1 MDRKIWKRLFF
12 CLEFCLCPGI
22 LRIWI
27 LKTGTRQ
34 LPVTSSVARKEEFI
48 YINMHQ
54 PQHVQTIRAQTVGS
68 THLKSMHVVRKRKS
82 SGQWSLSSCNGFRIV
97 PNERVGVKGPGAG
110 LALAGAHR
118 PAAQMNYPDN
128 VSVYLLRVERQWGL
142 DFTCL
147 FRPWHSPMPPTPQ
160 PTVVLFLRLTHSN
173 YESLNLHRQ
182 KITPPCSAARAG
194 GMAYPRLFSIYS
206 WFRSLQLI
214 WGKRYFLGL
223 FDWLWRY

>member
-1 MDRKIWKRLFF
+1 MSDRKTLRTSMVSGDWAEFFSRIAMTFRISGNNIAKTHLCLKAEVKNVYTAAEKSMDRKIWKLLFF

-54 PQHVQTIRAQTVGS
+54 SQHVLTIRAQTLGS
-68 THLKSMHVVRKRKS
+68 THLKSMHVVRERKS

-110 LALAGAHR
+110 LGSGWSPQTGCSDEL
-118 PAAQMNYPDN
+118 
-128 VSVYLLRVERQWGL
+128 SRQ
-142 DFTCL
+142 
-147 FRPWHSPMPPTPQ
+147 
-160 PTVVLFLRLTHSN
+160 
-173 YESLNLHRQ
+173 RQ
-182 KITPPCSAARAG
+182 
-194 GMAYPRLFSIYS
+194 RLFASS
-206 WFRSLQLI
+206 GETVGLGFHLSL
-214 WGKRYFLGL
+214 
-223 FDWLWRY
+223 